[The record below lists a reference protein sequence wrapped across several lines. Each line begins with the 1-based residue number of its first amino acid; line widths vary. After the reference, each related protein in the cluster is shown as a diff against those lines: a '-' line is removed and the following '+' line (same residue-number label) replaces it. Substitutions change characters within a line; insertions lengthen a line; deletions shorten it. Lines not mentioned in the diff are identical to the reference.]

1 MAAIPDQNINA
12 MPAFVIRLFPVW
24 ALLFSALAV
33 WQPTLFTPLKAGIIP
48 LLMLIMFGMGMTLTL
63 SDFARVWQQP
73 AVIGLGV
80 ALQFII
86 MPLAAWL
93 IGHGLQL
100 QSALFIGLVLVGA
113 SPGGTASNV
122 ICYLARG
129 NVALSISLTLG
140 STLLAILFTPVL
152 TWLYVGRQVPVPVFD
167 MLLNVLQIIAAPV
180 LIGATINSLAGQY
193 VHKVQGFFPWISV
206 AAIVLI
212 IAIIVALN
220 TDRLLQIGPLLLL
233 AVILH
238 NTLGLAGG
246 YLFARLFRYDTV
258 TARTLAIEVGM
269 QNSGLAVA
277 LALKYFPASGAL
289 AALPGALF
297 SIWHNLSGSILAAWW
312 SRSRGV
318 RKKGAVPH

>member
-1 MAAIPDQNINA
+1 
-12 MPAFVIRLFPVW
+12 MPAFVIRLFPLW
-24 ALLFSALAV
+24 ALLLSALSL
-33 WQPTLFTPLKAGIIP
+33 WQPTLFTPLKGGIIP
-48 LLMLIMFGMGMTLTL
+48 LLMLVMFGMGMTLTL
-63 SDFARVWQQP
+63 RDFARVWQQP
-73 AVIGLGV
+73 GVIGLGL

-100 QSALFIGLVLVGA
+100 ESALIIGLVLVGA

-129 NVALSISLTLG
+129 NVALSISLTLS
-140 STLLAILFTPVL
+140 STLLAVLLTPLL
-152 TWLYVGRQVPVPVFD
+152 TWLYVGQQVPVPVLD

-180 LIGATINSLAGQY
+180 LLGAAINTLAGSY
-193 VHKVQGFFPWISV
+193 VRKVQGLFPWLSV
-206 AAIVLI
+206 VAIVLI

-220 TDRLLQIGPLLLL
+220 TERLWQIGPLLLI

-238 NTLGLAGG
+238 NALGLAGG
-246 YLFARLFRYDTV
+246 YLFARLFRYNTV

-277 LALKYFPASGAL
+277 LALKYFPAIGAL
-289 AALPGALF
+289 TALPGALF
-297 SIWHNLSGSILAAWW
+297 SIWHNLSGSVLAAWW
-312 SRSRGV
+312 SRSGR
-318 RKKGAVPH
+318 